1 MHPMVK
7 PALRR
12 AWRGLRRVQFGV
24 TPAHAVVLDPV
35 APETAAVL
43 GLLDGTR
50 GVELLRAEA
59 RARGLPDGHLDALL
73 GRLRSAGLLADAAHG
88 RPGRPG
94 PAAGPGDTAL
104 DPLRADLASLSVVH
118 PEPGRAVRVLAA
130 RRALRVQVRGAGRV
144 GTTVAALLSAAG
156 VGTVEVLDSGR
167 VEPWETS
174 PGGLPD
180 ESVGERRAT
189 AARRSVGRW
198 RRRPG
203 LRGGPGGRA
212 GRDGP
217 GPAGPGRD
225 GDTARGG
232 GLGGVGDPMP
242 GNGQGHGGG
251 GGLDQEYGHGR
262 GGGGGAGRGRGG
274 AGRGRGPGEG
284 VDGAGLSLVVVTP
297 RDGLGAYVPDPV
309 AAGPWI
315 ATGTPHLYA
324 GVLEAT
330 GAVGPL
336 VLPGGT
342 ACARCLQEGRTDGE
356 PDWPR
361 LLAQWR
367 SGAPQPLP
375 ACDLGLATAV
385 AGLAAAHALAFLDG
399 DLPAS
404 TGTRWE
410 TSLPLLE
417 WRAERLRP
425 HPACPCGAAR
435 VTEGERTSSAGG
447 TQDTMAGNGPARH
460 GSLGFG
466 GAYV

>member
-203 LRGGPGGRA
+203 LRVGPGGS
-212 GRDGP
+212 DGP
-217 GPAGPGRD
+217 GPGGPGRD
-225 GDTARGG
+225 GDKARGG
-232 GLGGVGDPMP
+232 DKGYGGDPIPSGGLG
-242 GNGQGHGGG
+242 QGSGGG
-251 GGLDQEYGHGR
+251 GGRGREYGHDQGGGGGRGR
-262 GGGGGAGRGRGG
+262 GGGSGRGRGG

-309 AAGPWI
+309 AAGPLI

-435 VTEGERTSSAGG
+435 VMEGERTSSAGG
-447 TQDTMAGNGPARH
+447 TQDTMAG
-460 GSLGFG
+460 
-466 GAYV
+466 

>member
-12 AWRGLRRVQFGV
+12 AWRSLQCVQFGI
-24 TPAHAVVLDPV
+24 TPAHAVVMSPV
-35 APETAAVL
+35 DTATGTLL

-50 GVELLRAEA
+50 GTELLRAEA
-59 RARGLPDGHLDALL
+59 RALGLPDGRLEAFL
-73 GRLRSAGLLADAAHG
+73 GRLAAAGLLVDASTG
-88 RPGRPG
+88 RPGK
-94 PAAGPGDTAL
+94 AGPSAGAVDTTL

-118 PEPGRAVRVLAA
+118 REPDGAARILDA
-130 RRALRVQVRGAGRV
+130 RRAQRVQVRGAGRV
-144 GTTVAALLSAAG
+144 GTMVAALLSAAG

-167 VEPWETS
+167 VEPWETA
-174 PGGLPD
+174 PGGLPS
-180 ESVGERRAT
+180 EAVGERRAT
-189 AARRSVGRW
+189 AARRLVRRW
-198 RRRPG
+198 ARS
-203 LRGGPGGRA
+203 A
-212 GRDGP
+212 GRPAPPDGTAGGTGATAGAAERTGSARASGTSGAP
-217 GPAGPGRD
+217 GVSRS
-225 GDTARGG
+225 GD
-232 GLGGVGDPMP
+232 
-242 GNGQGHGGG
+242 GHG
-251 GGLDQEYGHGR
+251 
-262 GGGGGAGRGRGG
+262 
-274 AGRGRGPGEG
+274 PP
-284 VDGAGLSLVVVTP
+284 GLSLVVVTP

-309 AAGPWI
+309 PTEPWI

-330 GAVGPL
+330 GTVGPL

-342 ACARCLQEGRTDGE
+342 ACARCLQETRTDRE
-356 PDWPR
+356 PDRPR

-367 SGAPQPLP
+367 SGAPHPLP

-410 TSLPLLE
+410 ASLPLSE

-435 VTEGERTSSAGG
+435 AEEGERVSAAGG
-447 TQDTMAGNGPARH
+447 TQDTMAG
-460 GSLGFG
+460 
-466 GAYV
+466 

>member
-12 AWRGLRRVQFGV
+12 AWRSLRCVQFGV
-24 TPAHAVVLDPV
+24 APAHAVVLDPV
-35 APETAAVL
+35 DPATGAVL

-50 GVELLRAEA
+50 GTALLRAEA
-59 RARGLPDGHLDALL
+59 RALGLPDGRLEALL
-73 GRLRSAGLLADAAHG
+73 SRLESAGLLTDAATG
-88 RPGRPG
+88 RPGKAG
-94 PAAGPGDTAL
+94 PAAGAVDVAL

-118 PEPGRAVRVLAA
+118 PEPDRAARTLAA

-144 GTTVAALLSAAG
+144 GTTVAALLAAAG
-156 VGTVEVLDSGR
+156 VGSVEVLDAGR

-174 PGGLPD
+174 PGGLPA

-189 AARRSVGRW
+189 AARRLVGRW
-198 RRRPG
+198 TREAGRPG
-203 LRGGPGGRA
+203 RPGGTR
-212 GRDGP
+212 GRCERSGS
-217 GPAGPGRD
+217 G
-225 GDTARGG
+225 
-232 GLGGVGDPMP
+232 
-242 GNGQGHGGG
+242 
-251 GGLDQEYGHGR
+251 EGR
-262 GGGGGAGRGRGG
+262 GE
-274 AGRGRGPGEG
+274 P
-284 VDGAGLSLVVVTP
+284 GLSLVVVTP

-309 AAGPWI
+309 PAEPWVS
-315 ATGTPHLYA
+315 TGTPHLYA

-330 GAVGPL
+330 GVVGPL

-342 ACARCLQEGRTDGE
+342 ACARCLQEERTDRD
-356 PDWPR
+356 PVTPR

-367 SGAPQPLP
+367 SGAPHPLP

-410 TSLPLLE
+410 ASPPLLE

-435 VTEGERTSSAGG
+435 GEEGERASAVGDA
-447 TQDTMAGNGPARH
+447 QDTMAG
-460 GSLGFG
+460 
-466 GAYV
+466 

>member
-203 LRGGPGGRA
+203 LRVGPGGS
-212 GRDGP
+212 DGP
-217 GPAGPGRD
+217 GPGGPGRD
-225 GDTARGG
+225 GDKARGG
-232 GLGGVGDPMP
+232 DKGYGGDPMP
-242 GNGQGHGGG
+242 GGGLGQGSGGG
-251 GGLDQEYGHGR
+251 GGRGREYGR
-262 GGGGGAGRGRGG
+262 DQGGGGGRGRGG
-274 AGRGRGPGEG
+274 GSGRGRGAAGRGHGPGEG

-309 AAGPWI
+309 AAGPLI

-435 VTEGERTSSAGG
+435 VMEGERTSSAGG
-447 TQDTMAGNGPARH
+447 TQDTMAG
-460 GSLGFG
+460 
-466 GAYV
+466 

>member
-12 AWRGLRRVQFGV
+12 AWRNLRYVQFGV
-24 TPAHAVVLDPV
+24 APAHAVVLGPV
-35 APETAAVL
+35 GQETGAVL

-50 GVELLRAEA
+50 GTALLRAEA
-59 RARGLPDGHLDALL
+59 RALGLPDGRLEALL
-73 GRLRSAGLLADAAHG
+73 GRLESAGLLTDAATG
-88 RPGRPG
+88 RPGKTG
-94 PAAGPGDTAL
+94 PAAGAVDVAL

-118 PEPGRAVRVLAA
+118 PEPERASRTLAA

-144 GTTVAALLSAAG
+144 GATVAALLAAAG
-156 VGTVEVLDSGR
+156 VGSVEALDSGR
-167 VEPWETS
+167 VEPWETA
-174 PGGLPD
+174 PGGLPT
-180 ESVGERRAT
+180 EAVGERRAT
-189 AARRSVGRW
+189 AARRLVGRW
-198 RRRPG
+198 AREPG
-203 LRGGPGGRA
+203 RAALGGTGVRGGHGAPGRTGGSHGPSGGPGGS
-212 GRDGP
+212 GGGP
-217 GPAGPGRD
+217 GGGPSGS
-225 GDTARGG
+225 
-232 GLGGVGDPMP
+232 
-242 GNGQGHGGG
+242 GQ
-251 GGLDQEYGHGR
+251 GR
-262 GGGGGAGRGRGG
+262 GG
-274 AGRGRGPGEG
+274 P
-284 VDGAGLSLVVVTP
+284 GLSLVVVTP

-309 AAGPWI
+309 PAEPWI

-330 GAVGPL
+330 GTVGPL

-342 ACARCLQEGRTDGE
+342 ACARCLQEERTDRD
-356 PDWPR
+356 PVTPR

-367 SGAPQPLP
+367 SGAPHPLP

-417 WRAERLRP
+417 WRSERLRP

-435 VTEGERTSSAGG
+435 GAEGERASAAGD
-447 TQDTMAGNGPARH
+447 THDTMAG
-460 GSLGFG
+460 
-466 GAYV
+466 